1 MDWNAAGFGIYAFIL
16 CWLASWGFAAGRR
29 DPPPTFG
36 IVASGL
42 FVVLASWTIHHGTDG
57 DRAYATLLMLAVAPT
72 LAGAAG
78 SMMPLVGEEE

>member
-1 MDWNAAGFGIYAFIL
+1 MDWNAAAFGIYAFTL
-16 CWLASWGFAAGRR
+16 CWLASWGFAQGRR
-29 DPPPTFG
+29 VPPPTFG

-42 FVVLASWTIHHGTDG
+42 FVVLASWTFNHGTDT
-57 DRAYATLLMLAVAPT
+57 DRAYATVLMLAVAPT